1 MVQNNEASD
10 LRSRVEKAI
19 DSIRPYLISDGGDVR
34 IVGIRGTVL
43 EVELLG
49 ACSTCPISATT
60 MKGGIEEVVK
70 RNVPE
75 ITAILAVETSEQE
88 LS

>member
-1 MVQNNEASD
+1 MVQDSASSD
-10 LRSRVEKAI
+10 LRSRVERAI
-19 DSIRPYLISDGGDVR
+19 ESIRPYLVSDGGDVR
-34 IVGIRGTVL
+34 IVSIRGTVL

-49 ACSTCPISATT
+49 ACGTCPISATT